1 MLTPGTYSSDSRL
14 QARTVKQSSLAAR
27 SHWTCQRFGLSP
39 RKLAAR
45 IANRREPKIICVTL
59 PKSGTH
65 LLERALCLHPRL
77 YRKIIPT
84 IDERNI
90 HRWGGLEALLKRLR
104 PGQVLI
110 SHLHFRPEYAELFR
124 SRDVK
129 CLFLVRD
136 PREVVV
142 SQVFYLTAQR
152 SHRHHR
158 LFTALPDFK
167 ERLRTAIVGNDV
179 EELPS
184 IGQRLARF
192 AGWLHA
198 SDYVVRFE
206 DLIGPLG
213 GGELAA
219 QRRTLSSIYR
229 AVGLEPS
236 SELLDTLVERVFSTA
251 SPTFRTGGT
260 RKWQRHFDG
269 EHLRLFD
276 KTVGD
281 LLGVYGYASTTE
293 LQQ

>member
-1 MLTPGTYSSDSRL
+1 L
-14 QARTVKQSSLAAR
+14 
-27 SHWTCQRFGLSP
+27 QRFGLSP

-45 IANRREPKIICVTL
+45 IANRREPKIFCVTL

-84 IDERNI
+84 ITERNI
-90 HRWGGLEALLKRLR
+90 QRWDGLEALVKRLR
-104 PGQVLI
+104 PGQVLV

-124 SRDVK
+124 SRDIK

-142 SQVFYLTAQR
+142 SQVYYLTAQR
-152 SHRHHR
+152 SHRHHH
-158 LFTALPDFK
+158 LFAALPDFK
-167 ERLRTAIVGNDV
+167 ERLRTAILGNEA

-184 IGQRLARF
+184 IGQRLANF
-192 AGWLHA
+192 EGWLQA

-206 DLIGPLG
+206 DLIGPQG

-229 AVGLEPS
+229 AVGLEPN
-236 SELLDTLVERVFSTA
+236 SELLDTLVRRVFSTA
-251 SPTFRTGGT
+251 SPTFRKGGT
-260 RKWQRHFDG
+260 GQWRRHFDG

-281 LLGVYGYASTTE
+281 LLGLYGYASPTDP
-293 LQQ
+293 QR